1 MSGSGLLVKVLGF
14 AHVTFCVP
22 TEFRFQDR
30 NQGFLL
36 DQVIPNH
43 VAKHPL
49 QLSPHELHGIKV
61 YASPFHAALIEF
73 CTYHNPKR
81 RLLASW
87 TVMLKY
93 NWMVRSRSRLR
104 SKSFTPEF
112 LDGLHSLFGIKGA
125 KTPHSLR
132 VPTLSRS
139 KFVELSNCRFGP
151 RFKSKLDQ
159 IGPVS
164 LAFWVDTLDTFSIEE
179 LDLREVASL
188 ATDVFELEVDGR
200 VLSIVFLRLE
210 GVLIELIA
218 RKPMG
223 RPESSGFSSDAN
235 IPGSLAPKS

>member
-1 MSGSGLLVKVLGF
+1 LSGSGLLVKVLGF

-30 NQGFLL
+30 IQGLLL

-43 VAKHPL
+43 AEKHAL

-61 YASPFHAALIEF
+61 YASPFHAALIEL
-73 CTYHNPKR
+73 CIYPYPKR

-87 TVMLKY
+87 TVMLQC
-93 NWMVRSRSRLR
+93 NWMIRSRSRLR

-112 LDGLHSLFGIKGA
+112 LDGLNSLFGIKGA
-125 KTPHSLR
+125 KTPLSLQ

-139 KFVELSNCRFGP
+139 KFVELSNCGFGP
-151 RFKSKLDQ
+151 RFKSRLDQ

-164 LAFWVDTLDTFSIEE
+164 LAFWVDSLETFASGEF
-179 LDLREVASL
+179 DLREVATS

-218 RKPMG
+218 RKPVD

-235 IPGSLAPKS
+235 IPGSVAP